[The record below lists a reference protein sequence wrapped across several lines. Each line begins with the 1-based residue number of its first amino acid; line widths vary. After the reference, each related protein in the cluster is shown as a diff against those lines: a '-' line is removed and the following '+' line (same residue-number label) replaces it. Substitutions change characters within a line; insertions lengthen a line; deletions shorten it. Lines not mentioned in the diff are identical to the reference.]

1 MSGSIMSQSAV
12 SRPPKSQS
20 LRSYLRLWLVV
31 LVLGLLAA
39 CSEQAGFMGS
49 DISDGNIG
57 QDWTLTDH
65 HGQPASIERF
75 KDKATLVF
83 FGFTQCPDVC
93 PASLSEVNNA
103 LTQLGDQAK
112 DVQVL
117 MITVDP
123 ERDSPEVLQA
133 YLEAFSDGV
142 PTEFLGLTGSPEQI
156 KAAAQAFRAY
166 YAKVPTADGSY
177 TMDHSASYYLFD
189 ADGQAR
195 VLASN
200 QAGPDALAHDL
211 KLLLP

>member
-1 MSGSIMSQSAV
+1 MKLGQRRALMVVMMS
-12 SRPPKSQS
+12 R
-20 LRSYLRLWLVV
+20 LRIWLLALSV
-31 LVLGLLAA
+31 GLLTA
-39 CSEQAGFMGS
+39 CSEQVGFLGS

-57 QDWTLTDH
+57 QGWTLTDH
-65 HGQPASIERF
+65 HGQPTSIDRF
-75 KDKATLVF
+75 NDKVTLVF

-93 PASLSEVNNA
+93 PASLSEVHNA
-103 LTQLGDQAK
+103 LAQLGEQAA

-123 ERDSPEVLQA
+123 ERDSPEVLKA
-133 YLEAFSDGV
+133 YLDAFSDGV
-142 PTEFLGLTGSPEQI
+142 PTEFLGLTGDPAQI

-166 YAKVPTADGSY
+166 YAKVPTPDGSY

-189 ADGQAR
+189 PEGQAR

-200 QAGPDALAHDL
+200 QAGPEALAHDI